1 MDDKTLHVIDEQGN
15 EIDYEII
22 MTFKSEQTGHSYVI
36 YKEFGDSDEVFA
48 SRYNEDDEDGGE
60 LMAIESDEEWDMV
73 EEVLETFLAEE
84 DDEE

>member
-84 DDEE
+84 DDE

>member
-15 EIDYEII
+15 EIDYEIV
-22 MTFKSEQTGHSYVI
+22 MTFKSEQTGYSYVI

-84 DDEE
+84 DDE

>member
-1 MDDKTLHVIDEQGN
+1 MDDKTLHVVDEQGN

-22 MTFKSEQTGHSYVI
+22 LTFKSEQTGFSYVI
-36 YKEFGDSDEVFA
+36 YKEFGDSEEVFA
-48 SRYNEDDEDGGE
+48 SRYNEDDEDGGD
-60 LMAIESDEEWDMV
+60 LIPIESDEEWDMV